1 MKKKVLV
8 SGIQSSGRLH
18 IGNYFGAMKQNI
30 DLPNSSD
37 FESYVFIADY
47 HSMTSLTDANERRKS
62 SFDLA
67 CAYLACGLDI
77 EKVFLFK
84 QSDVPEHTELSW
96 ILSTVTPMPMLM
108 LAHSYKDKIWKYFLE
123 EAEKTIQAE
132 VSTPERKQ
140 NRINFLFDYKNYK
153 PQDLAFLGFGSKR
166 YTQEEN
172 LKNIQKVADKYSITI
187 EDVEFLVILLMN
199 KEELSVNK
207 INAGLSTYPVLMAA
221 DILMYQADV
230 VPVGKDQE
238 QHIEMTREMAGKF
251 NRTYT
256 DFFKMPQSYIMPDV
270 AIVPGTDGEKMSK
283 SKGNVIPLFGTDAEI
298 KKAVMS
304 IVTDAKSPSDVVN
317 PDENNIYNIHKLFL
331 NKEDNDDLRNRF
343 LKVGKYAGG
352 SYSYKEAK
360 DALCESIIA
369 FVRPMRE
376 RYDYYQS
383 HPDEVYDI
391 LAKGKI
397 KAQVKARE
405 TMSEVRRLVGLDN
418 CSIKS

>member
-37 FESYVFIADY
+37 FESYIFIADY

-77 EKVFLFK
+77 EKAALFK

-153 PQDLAFLGFGSKR
+153 PHF
-166 YTQEEN
+166 YC
-172 LKNIQKVADKYSITI
+172 
-187 EDVEFLVILLMN
+187 
-199 KEELSVNK
+199 
-207 INAGLSTYPVLMAA
+207 
-221 DILMYQADV
+221 DILNM
-230 VPVGKDQE
+230 
-238 QHIEMTREMAGKF
+238 
-251 NRTYT
+251 
-256 DFFKMPQSYIMPDV
+256 FFQ
-270 AIVPGTDGEKMSK
+270 
-283 SKGNVIPLFGTDAEI
+283 L
-298 KKAVMS
+298 
-304 IVTDAKSPSDVVN
+304 
-317 PDENNIYNIHKLFL
+317 
-331 NKEDNDDLRNRF
+331 
-343 LKVGKYAGG
+343 
-352 SYSYKEAK
+352 
-360 DALCESIIA
+360 
-369 FVRPMRE
+369 
-376 RYDYYQS
+376 
-383 HPDEVYDI
+383 
-391 LAKGKI
+391 
-397 KAQVKARE
+397 
-405 TMSEVRRLVGLDN
+405 
-418 CSIKS
+418 